1 MEADKPSVSHTPFRH
16 RSSLFYSWTSAAALL
31 DSKAGSNARRVD
43 VFDWRKKRFR
53 GRNAEREDGGSGMNP
68 SDRFVK
74 WKVTATIKL
83 RDGLAIVEGPPLR
96 ERPQRSRSPF
106 RRTVNGWR
114 PRRDSTGHGLAK
126 SRVGVAPKARSPV
139 GRSSVPA
146 RLGDSGSSL

>member
-1 MEADKPSVSHTPFRH
+1 MEADKPSVSRTPFRH

-74 WKVTATIKL
+74 WKATATPAESEPFSTDRKRVASPTGFDGPWISEIKSRRCPKSQIARRTFVGPGSL
-83 RDGLAIVEGPPLR
+83 RRFRQLPLR
-96 ERPQRSRSPF
+96 SCRLS
-106 RRTVNGWR
+106 
-114 PRRDSTGHGLAK
+114 
-126 SRVGVAPKARSPV
+126 
-139 GRSSVPA
+139 PA
-146 RLGDSGSSL
+146 RLSLGT

>member
-31 DSKAGSNARRVD
+31 DSKAGSNARLVD

-53 GRNAEREDGGSGMNP
+53 GRNAEREHGGSGMNP
-68 SDRFVK
+68 SDRFVN
-74 WKVTATIKL
+74 WKATVTIGL

-96 ERPQRSRSPF
+96 ERLQRSRSPF

-114 PRRDSTGHGLAK
+114 PR
-126 SRVGVAPKARSPV
+126 
-139 GRSSVPA
+139 
-146 RLGDSGSSL
+146 GDSNPCYPSLWSRS

>member
-53 GRNAEREDGGSGMNP
+53 GRNAEREDGGSGMI
-68 SDRFVK
+68 R
-74 WKVTATIKL
+74 AT
-83 RDGLAIVEGPPLR
+83 V
-96 ERPQRSRSPF
+96 
-106 RRTVNGWR
+106 
-114 PRRDSTGHGLAK
+114 
-126 SRVGVAPKARSPV
+126 V

-146 RLGDSGSSL
+146 RLGDSGSSLVRSCRLSPAGLSLGT